1 MRRWLTDKLTVEEK
15 VVYKEYCRLLRIATG
30 DAIFSKGK
38 TFDLMYVNPA
48 SDHFDPA
55 QQFAWARGYAGSAMA
70 IVANFADHPVD
81 VEVLVPKAA
90 FDYLGVAATGDRRV
104 HFHVAAHDY
113 TRIDI
118 SGS

>member
-1 MRRWLTDKLTVEEK
+1 
-15 VVYKEYCRLLRIATG
+15 
-30 DAIFSKGK
+30 
-38 TFDLMYVNPA
+38 
-48 SDHFDPA
+48 
-55 QQFAWARGYAGSAMA
+55 MA

-90 FDYLGVAATGDRRV
+90 FDYLGVSAAGDRRV
-104 HFHVAAHDY
+104 HFHVAARDY